1 MTDEASGEKG
11 PGVAVS
17 GRLRWRC
24 RRGTKELDLLLA
36 AYLDQRYPNASR
48 QERDAFERLTEWPDP
63 DIFAALVGRG
73 GSPDPDTDA
82 VISFLRSVLRG

>member
-1 MTDEASGEKG
+1 VTDEASGDEG
-11 PGVAVS
+11 SGVPVP

-36 AYLDQRYPNASR
+36 AYLDRRYPNASPR
-48 QERDAFERLTEWPDP
+48 ERAAFERLTEWPDP

-73 GSPDPDTDA
+73 ASSDSDTDA
-82 VISFLRSVLRG
+82 VLSFLRSVLRG